1 MNTDKELGL
10 NRTGI
15 GMSPLD
21 SKEVIDAAEEATPSS
36 SGGIEQIASLRS
48 AYAREAEPVGTLPPP
63 SSVKGAARTAMDAVA
78 GRKSSLLLD
87 KLGQRLA
94 FERTGTRLYEALL
107 AKLDAQGSWEN
118 GPTRVQ
124 LQKLHDEELSHFE
137 LLQRAFATLGAD
149 PTAQTPAADID
160 AVASMGILKVLSDP
174 RTTLAQ
180 CLESILFAELV
191 DYDGW
196 QMLIEVA
203 QELGHEGLVTA
214 FQTAS
219 DEEAKHLAWVRRWL
233 NEHNVRGARADVRQ

>member
-1 MNTDKELGL
+1 MREQHEMGI

-21 SKEVIDAAEEATPSS
+21 SKDIIGAAQEAAPSS

-48 AYAREAEPVGTLPPP
+48 SYAKEAEPVGTLPPP
-63 SSVKGAARTAMDAVA
+63 SSLKGAAKTAMDAVA
-78 GRKSSLLLD
+78 GKKSSVLLD

-107 AKLDAQGSWEN
+107 TKLDAQGSWEN
-118 GPTRVQ
+118 GPKRHE
-124 LQKLHDEELSHFE
+124 LQELHDEELSHFE
-137 LLQRAFATLGAD
+137 LLQRAFKELGAD

-191 DYDGW
+191 DNDGW

-203 QELGHEGLVTA
+203 QELGHDELVKG
-214 FQTAS
+214 FQAAS
-219 DEEAKHLAWVRRWL
+219 DEEAKHLACVRRWL
-233 NEHNVRGARADVRQ
+233 NEHNVRGARAETRL